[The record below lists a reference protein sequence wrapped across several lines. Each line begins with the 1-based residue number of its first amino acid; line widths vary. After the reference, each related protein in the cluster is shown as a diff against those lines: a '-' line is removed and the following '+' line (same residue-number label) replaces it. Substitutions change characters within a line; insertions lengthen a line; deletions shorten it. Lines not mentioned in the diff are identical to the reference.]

1 MLDSTSTLQEILD
14 AYADNAS
21 YAEDGS
27 AAKARGFVTA
37 CRLLLLQ
44 LPKRAASGGR
54 GGEEI
59 ELDPLVIENQLNQA
73 RQWLARNDVSASA
86 GRVRHCDLSGFRD

>member
-1 MLDSTSTLQEILD
+1 MLDSASTFQEVVD

-27 AAKARGFVTA
+27 ATKARAFCTA

-44 LPKRAASGGR
+44 LPKRAASGGPR
-54 GGEEI
+54 GEEL
-59 ELDPLVIENQLNQA
+59 EMEPQSIENQLNQA
-73 RQWLARNDVSASA
+73 RQWLNVNVDSA
-86 GRVRHCDLSGFRD
+86 GSGRTRYSDFSGFRD